1 MKKILLLFLI
11 PLLGLAFLQLSCKKK
26 CESAIQEEPRII
38 FGATFA
44 GGQYTDSGLFEVD
57 TFTGNVTKFYTNGE
71 YDEYLW
77 LIGKEEN
84 YRKGK
89 VCTVIFERG
98 FEGSV
103 PIKFIGKNNSQKY
116 DICGNPVSMGDT
128 LYRTAFIGNRDKYS
142 KLFGTYVGYENDNPN
157 PITVEI
163 YKDVWYPWKKGSS
176 QQGDSTYF
184 VSGLMINEC
193 KAMYSFDEINGIE
206 EYNLDTRT
214 IISPMYKHFKSIHN
228 IWNCKAGALSEI
240 IGQID
245 NNNNLVINYIKNTK
259 IDPKSLELLEN
270 QKRIYKTFKG
280 KKVQ

>member
-1 MKKILLLFLI
+1 M
-11 PLLGLAFLQLSCKKK
+11 GLAFLQIGCKKK

-84 YRKGK
+84 YREGK

-103 PIKFIGKNNSQKY
+103 QIKFIGKNNSQKF
-116 DICGNPVSMGDT
+116 DVCGNPVSMGDT

-163 YKDVWYPWKKGSS
+163 YKDGKLPESEFTAHNR
-176 QQGDSTYF
+176 DSIYLLR
-184 VSGLMINEC
+184 GLMTNEC
-193 KAMYSFDEINGIE
+193 TKLPPSGDKPGVNTYILNA
-206 EYNLDTRT
+206 RT
-214 IISPMYKHFKSIHN
+214 EISPMYKHFKSTYAV
-228 IWNCKAGALSEI
+228 WPCKAGGIHEI
-240 IGQID
+240 TGYVD
-245 NNNNLVINYIKNTK
+245 NSNTIVINYVKNTEV
-259 IDPKSLELLEN
+259 DPATLKVLDDA
-270 QKRIYKTFKG
+270 KWIYKTFKG

>member
-1 MKKILLLFLI
+1 MKKILLLLI
-11 PLLGLAFLQLSCKKK
+11 SLIGLAFLQLGCKKK

-103 PIKFIGKNNSQKY
+103 PIKFIGKNNSQKF
-116 DICGNPVSMGDT
+116 DVCGNPVSMGDT
-128 LYRTAFIGNRDKYS
+128 LYRTCFIGNRDKYS

-157 PITVEI
+157 QITVEI
-163 YKDVWYPWKKGSS
+163 YKNLTWPEKVNPVEK
-176 QQGDSTYF
+176 GDSIYLIR
-184 VSGLMINEC
+184 GLMSNEC
-193 KAMYSFDEINGIE
+193 AVIPPTGDKPGVNTYILNA
-206 EYNLDTRT
+206 RT
-214 IISPMYKHFKSIHN
+214 EISPMYKHFKSTYN
-228 IWNCKAGALSEI
+228 ILGCQAGAIRELS
-240 IGQID
+240 GQID
-245 NNNNLVINYIKNTK
+245 NNNNIVINYLKYTQV
-259 IDPKSLELLEN
+259 DPATLLILEN
-270 QKRIYKTFKG
+270 PKNIYKTFKG